1 MHDNKSRV
9 SWYTISTAMCCFFIL
24 PCWIYHETLL
34 YEVEYN
40 MIWIVNIVGIPCR
53 YNFLL
58 LILLLKFFP
67 LFIRILREPLALSI
81 GFLVIERLV
90 LTLGEIWGY
99 FIPRL
104 PPANIIWGR
113 NIPQASFI
121 YLFNLCLLSQVRC
134 ADYFQK
140 KEENLSVILW
150 WFHMYVCMTST

>member
-1 MHDNKSRV
+1 MFSYSLVGYTMRLFYMKWNTI
-9 SWYTISTAMCCFFIL
+9 WYEL
-24 PCWIYHETLL
+24 WTLL
-34 YEVEYN
+34 VSLAD
-40 MIWIVNIVGIPCR
+40 IPCSFW
-53 YNFLL
+53 YSYLD
-58 LILLLKFFP
+58 FFP
-67 LFIRILREPLALSI
+67 IFIRILREPLALSI

-113 NIPQASFI
+113 NIPQASFL

-140 KEENLSVILW
+140 KVEILSVILW